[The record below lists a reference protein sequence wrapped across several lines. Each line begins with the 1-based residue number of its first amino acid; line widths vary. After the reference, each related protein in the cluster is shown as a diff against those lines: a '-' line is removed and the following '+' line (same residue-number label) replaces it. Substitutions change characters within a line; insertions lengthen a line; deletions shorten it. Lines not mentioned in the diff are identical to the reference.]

1 MKERRDEMKKAVA
14 CIALVVLALT
24 STACDIGSVT
34 LGEIKTGPTVTEEI
48 NVPVPDGATTSEVEI
63 SMGGGDLSITVE
75 DLDGLVEGTV
85 AYNVEEIKHTVQT
98 SGNRVLIE
106 QGDIEGKRIPLGNW
120 SDLENR
126 WDLTLGKAPMVLT
139 INAGA
144 AQADLTSLAD
154 LSASGITMRGGAGD
168 FKLDFGGDLMQ
179 DMRVAIDAG
188 AAQVTIIVPE
198 GTAAELTFEG
208 ALTDIDAGGAWQK
221 SGSRYVLE
229 GEGPRIT
236 FTIRMG
242 VGNLDLRNH

>member
-1 MKERRDEMKKAVA
+1 MKKTVA

-24 STACDIGSVT
+24 GTSCDIGSVT

-48 NVPVPDGATTSEVEI
+48 NVPVPDGGTTGDVEI
-63 SMGGGDLSITVE
+63 SMGGGELSITVK

-85 AYNVEEIKHTVQT
+85 AYNVEEIKPIVQT

-106 QGDIEGKRIPLGNW
+106 QGDLEGKRIPLGNW
-120 SDLENR
+120 SDVENR
-126 WDLTLGKAPMVLT
+126 WDLTLGKAPMQLRV
-139 INAGA
+139 NAGA

-154 LSASGITMRGGAGD
+154 LSASDIALRGGAGD
-168 FKLDFGGDLMQ
+168 FRLDFGGDLRQ

-188 AAQVTIIVPE
+188 AAQVTIVVPE

-208 ALTDIDAGGAWQK
+208 ALTDIDAGGAWKK
-221 SGSRYVLE
+221 SGDRYVLE

-236 FTIRMG
+236 FTVRMG
-242 VGNLDLRNH
+242 VGNLDLRNR